1 MLVLEKTT
9 QAFEAIV
16 KDLDAIAQQQVL
28 DSLQQFMQSSQA
40 NVQSS
45 LALRLTGRTFSQ
57 EEKLE
62 LELDSLFGYFK
73 RRREL
78 LEDSLTASEVA
89 DLLGTSRQTPHDRLK
104 NRTLLGVLDRGAY
117 RFPIWQFDAEGP
129 DGVIE
134 GFPEVLRALN
144 LSDFAKLNWLVRS
157 NPILGGLTP
166 IAALKQGLKE
176 RVIQEAVGVGVL

>member
-1 MLVLEKTT
+1 MLVFEKKT

-16 KDLDAIAQQQVL
+16 KDLDAIEKQQFL
-28 DSLQQFMQSSQA
+28 DSLRQFMQSSQTS
-40 NVQSS
+40 VQSP
-45 LALRLTGRTFSQ
+45 LALRLAGRTFSQ
-57 EEKLE
+57 EEKLK

-78 LEDSLTASEVA
+78 LENSLTASEVA
-89 DLLGTSRQTPHDRLK
+89 DLLGTSRQTPHDHLK

-144 LSDFAKLNWLVRS
+144 LSDFAKLSWLVRP
-157 NPILGGLTP
+157 NPILDGLTP
-166 IAALKQGLKE
+166 IAALKRTFEKSKDHY
-176 RVIQEAVGVGVL
+176 R

>member
-28 DSLQQFMQSSQA
+28 DSLQQFTQSSQA
-40 NVQSS
+40 SVQSP
-45 LALRLTGRTFSQ
+45 LALRLAGRTFSQ
-57 EEKLE
+57 EEKLK
-62 LELDSLFGYFK
+62 LELHSLFAYFE

-78 LEDSLTASEVA
+78 LDDSLTSSEVA

-104 NRTLLGVLDRGAY
+104 NRTLLAVLDRGAY

-144 LSDFAKLNWLVRS
+144 LSDFAKLSWLVRP
-157 NPILGGLTP
+157 NPILDGFTP

-176 RVIQEAVGVGVL
+176 RVIPEALGVGVL

>member
-1 MLVLEKTT
+1 MAVLEKTT
-9 QAFEAIV
+9 QTFEAILQ
-16 KDLDAIAQQQVL
+16 DLDVTEQQQVL
-28 DSLQQFMQSSQA
+28 DSLEQIQQLSQGSIQSPF
-40 NVQSS
+40 
-45 LALRLTGRTFSQ
+45 ALRLAGRTFSAQ
-57 EEKLE
+57 EKLE
-62 LELDSLFGYFK
+62 LELDSLFSYFQ

-78 LEDSLTASEVA
+78 LENSLTASEVA
-89 DLLGTSRQTPHDRLK
+89 DLLGISRQTPHDRLK

-144 LSDFAKLNWLVRS
+144 VSDFAKLSWLVRP
-157 NPILGGLTP
+157 NPILDGLTP
-166 IAALKQGLKE
+166 IAALKKGLKE